1 MKNTILFF
9 VVLFICHLFRAGC
22 PSAAPAV
29 EKGLTHAERDWL
41 LAHPRIRIGVD
52 PAYAPYSFRD
62 EKGHYR
68 GISMEY
74 IDYLSEQLGVTMEIV
89 PDLRWPQIVTGVRER
104 SLDLVATMTHRPARD
119 GFVNFTGIYLPT
131 PLVIMQA
138 SGGEQIKSE
147 TDLNGR
153 TVAMVE
159 GYSSSVRVMKEHPSV
174 EPLMVKTALEGLF
187 AVATGK
193 AYAYVGVLGINL
205 YLVQENGITNLVV
218 ASLYG
223 AGTNGQRFGVRK
235 DWPELATILNKA
247 LAAIPAEQKRLFFKP
262 WLPKEAVRFSLFNRA
277 PPSDQIP
284 LTSKERAW
292 LAEHPVIR
300 VSNEPDYAP
309 FDFQQNGKP
318 VGYSIDYVKLLA
330 GRLGIRLTFVQ
341 DSWSNLLG
349 KAQRREVDLLHS
361 IFKAPKKREEYL
373 NFTKPYKQT
382 LNAIIIHRDTSD
394 VETLDDLKKRTVALV
409 TGDSII
415 MIMRRQFPELHVIEV
430 ESYKDALKAVAFG
443 QAEATI
449 TELPVAN
456 YLIRSLLLTDLK
468 VAAEVEEIGK
478 RDHKYRLAVRKDW
491 PELVP
496 ILEKAMDAL
505 SQDELLALDNRWMNP
520 AMQGAMTE
528 SAPPSSLLS
537 GTVLQIGLIAL
548 IFAIIAWLL
557 LRQLSRSQSDP
568 LTTAFATGKA
578 RRFILL
584 LNTLL
589 VAFVIALAWWS
600 LDRIKLK
607 IENDMHKS
615 LETVLQTTME
625 ALNIWVKDQK
635 NILDNIAAAP
645 RIIELASR
653 QLTRASRDGDLQA
666 SPELADLR
674 EIFAEFQLR
683 SGHMGFFVVSPDGM
697 NVASM
702 GDNNLGGINPIQ
714 QQRPDLLNRAF
725 QGETVLIPPIPSDI
739 PLEGAAGIAGSTPPP
754 TMFFAAPIRD
764 VNQKIIAVLTMR
776 FDPHGDFSR
785 IILLSRIGE
794 TGETYTFDRQ
804 GRLLSESR
812 FPHQFVRARLIQSG
826 GHAILS
832 IEIRD
837 PGGNLVEGYQSSA
850 PRSEQP
856 LTRMAAHATQGK
868 AGYDMK
874 GYRDYRG
881 VPVIGTW
888 TWNESLGIGM
898 ASEIEVAEAFAT
910 YHTARNVTI
919 VILGLT
925 VMLTLAFT
933 VLTLVI
939 GERANHTLK
948 KSHGE
953 LEKRVEERTLDLRV
967 AKDAA
972 LTSESQIRAIFESAS
987 EGIVTVDEEGRIL
1000 LVNRHMETMFG
1011 YETGMLVGQ
1020 PIEGLL
1026 PERVREKHVMYRKN
1040 YIKNP
1045 TPQTMGIQHK
1055 LYGRRRN
1062 GTEFPMDV
1070 SFNHAK
1076 HGAPLQII
1084 AFVKDITEQKL
1095 REKQLQKAKKNAEAA
1110 NLAKSTFLAN
1120 MSHEIRTPMN
1130 AIMGYTQIMQH
1141 DETLTHEQQ
1150 KNLGIINRSGD
1161 HLLTLI
1167 NDVLEMSKIE
1177 SGRIELDPAP
1187 FDLHAMIRDLDL
1199 MFRVSTHEKMLLFS
1213 TKNDVDL
1220 PRFVMADE
1228 GKVRQVLI
1236 NLLGNAVKF
1245 TEQGEVRLLVSQRG
1259 DPIEHDNHGGDAAP
1273 AHGPIHLIFEVTD
1286 TGPGMPYDK
1295 HELIFGAFEQIDSG
1309 TGAEG
1314 GTGLGLAISRQY
1326 AIRMGGDITVQ
1337 SKPGEGSI
1345 FRFEMVAMATEAV
1358 ATETSIAVQRKIVGL
1373 KQGQPPHRILVV
1385 DDHDSN
1391 VDILTKMLVRV
1402 GFEVRQAFNGKEAVE
1417 LFSKWWPQAVMMDIR
1432 MPVMDGIEA
1441 IKQIRRVEKEC
1452 RLNNPASEPCETVII
1467 AVSASA
1473 LATQRKASLQ
1483 KGMANDF
1490 IGKPFKEAEIFETI
1504 RKHLGVDYIYEEL
1517 ESAGGEKEVGFIT
1530 EPVPGAAGNLP
1541 ETLLSRLR
1549 EATINLDVDQLEKLI
1564 EQVKSHDQSLA
1575 GTIGQSVERF
1585 DFESLGK
1592 WLEDTG

>member
-9 VVLFICHLFRAGC
+9 VVLSIGLLFSMVC
-22 PSAAPAV
+22 PSGTPGT
-29 EKGLTHAERDWL
+29 EEGFTPAERDWL
-41 LAHPRIRIGVD
+41 RTHPHIRIGVD
-52 PAYAPYSFRD
+52 PAYAPYSYRD
-62 EKGHYR
+62 EKGRYR
-68 GISMEY
+68 GIAMEY
-74 IDYLSEQLGVTMEIV
+74 IDYLGKQLGVTMEVV
-89 PDLRWPQIVTGVRER
+89 PNLLWPEIVTGVRER
-104 SLDLVATMTHRPARD
+104 SLDLVVTMARSPDRD
-119 GFVNFTGIYLPT
+119 GFVNFTEIYLPT
-131 PLVIMQA
+131 PLVIMGA
-138 SGGEQIKSE
+138 GDGEQIKSE
-147 TDLNGR
+147 ADLDGR
-153 TVAMVE
+153 IVAMVE
-159 GYSSSVRVMKEHPSV
+159 GYSSSARVMKEHPSV

-187 AVATGK
+187 AVATGR
-193 AYAYVGVLGINL
+193 ADAYVGVLGINL

-235 DWPELATILNKA
+235 DWPELATVLDKA
-247 LAAIPAEQKRLFFKP
+247 LAAIPTEQKRLFFKP
-262 WLPKEAVRFSLFNRA
+262 WLPKEAVRFSLFNRP
-277 PPSDQIP
+277 PPSDLIP
-284 LTSKERAW
+284 LTSEERVW

-300 VSNEPDYAP
+300 VINEPDYAP

-330 GRLGIRLTFVQ
+330 GRLGIHLVFVQ
-341 DSWSNLLG
+341 DSWSNLLE

-361 IFKAPKKREEYL
+361 IFKAPKTREEYL

-382 LNAIIIHRDTSD
+382 LNAIITHRDTSGIK
-394 VETLDDLKKRTVALV
+394 TLDDLKERTVVLV

-415 MIMRRQFPELHVIEV
+415 RIMRRQFPELHVIEV

-456 YLIRSLLLTDLK
+456 HLIRSLLLTDLK
-468 VAAEVEEIGK
+468 VTAEVGAIGK
-478 RDHKYRLAVRKDW
+478 RDQKYRLAVRKDW

-505 SQDELLALDNRWMNP
+505 SQEELMALDNRWMNVP
-520 AMQGAMTE
+520 IQGAMTE
-528 SAPPSSLLS
+528 SAPPGSFFS
-537 GTVLQIGLIAL
+537 GAVLQIGLISL

-568 LTTAFATGKA
+568 LTTAFATGRA

-584 LNTLL
+584 LNALL

-607 IENDMHKS
+607 IESDMHKS
-615 LETVLQTTME
+615 LDTVLQTTLE

-645 RIIELASR
+645 RIMELASR
-653 QLTRASRDGDLQA
+653 LLTRASQDGDLQA
-666 SPELADLR
+666 GPELADLR
-674 EIFAEFQLR
+674 EIFAKFQLR
-683 SGHMGFFVVSPDGM
+683 SGHMGFFVIAPDGM
-697 NVASM
+697 TVASM
-702 GDNNLGGINPIQ
+702 RDNNLGGINLIQ

-739 PLEGAAGIAGSTPPP
+739 PLEVAADIAGNPPPP

-764 VNQKIIAVLTMR
+764 GDGKVIAVLTMR

-785 IILLSRIGE
+785 INLLSRI
-794 TGETYTFDRQ
+794 GETYTFDRQ
-804 GRLLSESR
+804 GRLLSDSR
-812 FPHQFVRARLIQSG
+812 FHHQFVRARLIESG

-837 PGGNLVEGYQSSA
+837 PGGNLVEGYRSA
-850 PRSEQP
+850 VPRNEQP
-856 LTRMAAHATQGK
+856 LTRMAAHATQGN

-888 TWNESLGIGM
+888 TWSESLGIGM
-898 ASEIEVAEAFAT
+898 ASEINMAEAFDT
-910 YHTARNVTI
+910 YHTTRNVTI

-925 VMLTLAFT
+925 VLLTLAFT
-933 VLTLVI
+933 VLTLEI
-939 GERANHTLK
+939 GERANLTLK

-953 LEKRVEERTLDLRV
+953 LEKRVEERTLDFRV
-967 AKDAA
+967 AKEAA
-972 LTSESQIRAIFESAS
+972 LTSEGQIRAIFESAS
-987 EGIVTVDEEGRIL
+987 EGIVTVDEGGRIL
-1000 LVNRHMETMFG
+1000 LVNDLMETMFG
-1011 YETGMLVGQ
+1011 YAPGMLVGQ
-1020 PIEGLL
+1020 PIEGLI
-1026 PERVREKHVMYRKN
+1026 PDRVRGKHMVHRKN

-1045 TPQTMGIQHK
+1045 RSRKMGIQHE
-1055 LYGRRRN
+1055 LYGRHRN
-1062 GTEFPMDV
+1062 GTEFPVDV
-1070 SFNHAK
+1070 SLNYVK
-1076 HGAPLQII
+1076 HGASLQII

-1095 REKQLQKAKKNAEAA
+1095 REEQLQRAKENAEAA
-1110 NLAKSTFLAN
+1110 NRAKSTFLAN

-1130 AIMGYTQIMQH
+1130 AILGYTQIMQH
-1141 DETLTHEQQ
+1141 DETLTLEQH
-1150 KNLGIINRSGD
+1150 KNLAVINRSGD
-1161 HLLTLI
+1161 HLMTLI

-1177 SGRIELDPAP
+1177 SGRIELDPSP

-1199 MFRVSTHEKMLLFS
+1199 MFRVSTHEKRLVFS
-1213 TKNDVDL
+1213 IEKDVDL
-1220 PRFVMADE
+1220 PRFLIADE

-1245 TEQGEVRLLVSQRG
+1245 TEQGEIRLQV
-1259 DPIEHDNHGGDAAP
+1259 NHGGDAAP
-1273 AHGPIHLIFEVTD
+1273 EHGSVHLIFEVTD

-1295 HELIFGAFEQIDSG
+1295 HELIFGAFEQIDNG
-1309 TGAEG
+1309 PRAEG

-1337 SKPGEGSI
+1337 SKPGKGSI
-1345 FRFEMVAMATEAV
+1345 FRFNMVAMETEAV
-1358 ATETSIAVQRKIVGL
+1358 ATETHLAVPRKIVGL
-1373 KQGQPPHRILVV
+1373 KQGQPPLGILVV
-1385 DDHDSN
+1385 DDHVYN

-1402 GFEVRQAFNGKEAVE
+1402 GFEVRQAFNGKEAVD
-1417 LFSKWWPQAVMMDIR
+1417 LFSTWRPRLVLMDIR

-1441 IKQIRRVEKEC
+1441 IKQIRRFENQC
-1452 RLNNPASEPCETVII
+1452 RLNTPASASWEAVII

-1473 LATQRKASLQ
+1473 LATQRRASLRN
-1483 KGMANDF
+1483 GMANDF

-1504 RKHLGVDYIYEEL
+1504 RKHLGVDYIYEERG
-1517 ESAGGEKEVGFIT
+1517 SAEEEKEVGSIT
-1530 EPVPGAAGNLP
+1530 ESVAAGVANLP
-1541 ETLLSRLR
+1541 EPLLTRLR

-1564 EQVKSHDQSLA
+1564 QQVQSQDRAL
-1575 GTIGQSVERF
+1575 GDTIRQWVERF

-1592 WLEDTG
+1592 WLGDTG